1 MLTMRLL
8 FISRIGCKTKKECK
22 KQKKAA
28 KKSKK
33 NKKKNKKAHKKHYK
47 SIGGTDWATEKA
59 EWEAKN

>member
-1 MLTMRLL
+1 MRLL
-8 FISRIGCKTKKECK
+8 FISKIGCKTKKECK

-47 SIGGTDWATEKA
+47 SIGIRVCVMKVIARVFHAT
-59 EWEAKN
+59 